1 MVLSETD
8 RDNALLSGLS
18 LDQTSTLQ
26 KLQKQEAKVILRER
40 ERKKSR
46 KASSE
51 TVTLVSSEKMF
62 IKHKIVL
69 KCLNNLSLQY
79 LK

>member
-1 MVLSETD
+1 MVLSD
-8 RDNALLSGLS
+8 IDHGNALLSGLS

-40 ERKKSR
+40 EKKSR